1 MGEVA
6 PNTQAPAS
14 LAKPRGLPVPTGLFR
29 SLPMAIKRPRLAFV
43 VASAAFAAA
52 ASGCTATRDFHGYV
66 PDQAFPEDVK
76 PAVDTR
82 STVLARL
89 GTPSTTSLFDK
100 AGEAKVTPGKEQ
112 LWVYMSSTRELLA
125 FYYPK
130 VVQRSIIAIQF
141 DEDDVVS
148 DVLVYDADDGRVLDY
163 SSRVTPTRGRELG
176 ILEQLFGTLGSLR
189 NQIPGLEDR
198 DNRQPGDNPG
208 GRQ

>member
-1 MGEVA
+1 
-6 PNTQAPAS
+6 
-14 LAKPRGLPVPTGLFR
+14 
-29 SLPMAIKRPRLAFV
+29 MAQKRKLVGRLAL
-43 VASAAFAAA
+43 ACAAFAVLSA
-52 ASGCTATRDFHGYV
+52 CTATRDFHGYV

-76 PAVDTR
+76 PDVDTR

-89 GTPSTTSLFDK
+89 GTPSTTSLFD
-100 AGEAKVTPGKEQ
+100 ASAQVISPPGKEK

-141 DEDDVVS
+141 DDDDVVS
-148 DVLVYDADDGRVLDY
+148 DVLIYDVDDGRVVDY
-163 SSRVTPTRGRELG
+163 SSRITPTRGRELG

-189 NQIPGLEDR
+189 NQIPGLEDQ